1 MGLGDK
7 AKSLFQ
13 VVKMVKKEV
22 VVPLGVSSLIQK
34 HWLPVSNLDL
44 LIPSQLK
51 FVAIQCYKNPASDSG
66 PQASTNA
73 AESFISSL
81 KRGLAQVLVPFY
93 PLAGEVVRN
102 SLGEP
107 EICCNNRGVEFIE
120 AYADIELENLNI
132 HNLDQNFVVGKLVPD
147 NNHDILVVQST
158 TLKCGS
164 VIVVTLFDHRISDG
178 YSASMFLVSW
188 AEFVRSKPLTYNN
201 PPSFRR
207 SLLNPSRNF
216 GSIDTSDY
224 DKYVTVVTTPENTS
238 RPRNNDNPIN
248 RLYYIKAEHINNLQT
263 LACKNNSNNNITK
276 IESFSAFLWKLI
288 AKSSTSTDVEKQCK
302 VGIVVDGRK
311 LLGRG
316 DGKEDHNAMS
326 NFFGNVIS
334 IPNWGKRICDLNKEP
349 LNEVARDVHK
359 SLKGVVMKEHFSGL
373 IDWVEAIRPKSGMFR
388 LSSYK
393 IDDGPS
399 IMVSSGLRFST
410 GVVDFGWGR
419 PILGTFHFPM
429 GMRNLTKGSYVY
441 PALSPIGNGDWVVYM
456 HLFKSQLEFIDKE
469 ASNFFKPLTF
479 DYLRSIMDQLP
490 YLQKDDISIKSKI

>member
-1 MGLGDK
+1 M
-7 AKSLFQ
+7 
-13 VVKMVKKEV
+13 KKEV

-132 HNLDQNFVVGKLVPD
+132 HNLDENFVVGKLVPD
-147 NNHDILVVQST
+147 NNHDILVVQFDFVIRSVVVVGDGGVAGKNGGVGRNGGIVVVST

-164 VIVVTLFDHRISDG
+164 VIVVSLFDHSISDA
-178 YSASMFLVSW
+178 YSANMFILSW
-188 AEFVRSKPLTYNN
+188 AEFVRSKPLTYD

-207 SLLNPSRNF
+207 SLLNPSRTF
-216 GSIDTSDY
+216 GSIDTSVY
-224 DKYVTVVTTPENTS
+224 DKYVSLV
-238 RPRNNDNPIN
+238 
-248 RLYYIKAEHINNLQT
+248 
-263 LACKNNSNNNITK
+263 
-276 IESFSAFLWKLI
+276 

-302 VGIVVDGRK
+302 MGIVVDGRE

-334 IPNWGKRICDLNKEP
+334 IPDWGKRICDLNKEP

-359 SLKGVVMKEHFSGL
+359 CLKGVVMKEHFSGL
-373 IDWVEAIRPKSGMFR
+373 IDWVEAVRPKSGMFR

-399 IMVSSGLRFST
+399 IMVSSGLRFSV

-419 PILGTFHFPM
+419 PILGTFYFPM
-429 GMRNLTKGSYVY
+429 GIETIIKGSYVH
-441 PALSPIGNGDWVVYM
+441 PTLSPIGNGDW
-456 HLFKSQLEFIDKE
+456 LFNHGP
-469 ASNFFKPLTF
+469 AA
-479 DYLRSIMDQLP
+479 LP
-490 YLQKDDISIKSKI
+490 AKR